1 MASAFRRTTYQIIS
15 RKKILLPHSSRQ
27 KSTEANILKSVHKD
41 FETQHQTIRDFA
53 WHNLD
58 RWPDKTLT
66 VSTAIYFF
74 YFIFTSVNENQYFLI
89 KELISICLLTTKNTT
104 YK

>member
-15 RKKILLPHSSRQ
+15 RKKLLLPHSSRQ

-66 VSTAIYFF
+66 VSTAILYIYF
-74 YFIFTSVNENQYFLI
+74 VNENQYFLI
-89 KELISICLLTTKNTT
+89 KIRSYLKLPT
-104 YK
+104 YN